1 MKRTNEARA
10 EMGRKVEKA
19 YLDSGG
25 GDKEDDESTVVDIIA
40 DLLHYAHHYCLEVN
54 TIIRRATA
62 HYEAELMVPWTVIL
76 LLPGGGEPGNETYM
90 AHVQAIDPDG
100 AIKAARQDAY
110 SDNLTGMDLTPLFV
124 GKGHIEDH
132 YTIR

>member
-62 HYEAELMVPWTVIL
+62 HYEAELLEPWSVL
-76 LLPGGGEPGNETYM
+76 LLSDPSENETYL
-90 AHVQAIDPDG
+90 AHVSASGEGDAIT
-100 AIKAARQDAY
+100 KAREEVACRFGPVSA
-110 SDNLTGMDLTPLFV
+110 SELPILLITP
-124 GKGHIEDH
+124 GHIKD
-132 YTIR
+132 YTTR

>member
-62 HYEAELMVPWTVIL
+62 HYEAELLEPWSVL
-76 LLPGGGEPGNETYM
+76 LLSDPSENETYL
-90 AHVQAIDPDG
+90 AHVSASGEGDAIT
-100 AIKAARQDAY
+100 KAHEELESRLGVIAFDLPVL
-110 SDNLTGMDLTPLFV
+110 LTTP
-124 GKGHIEDH
+124 GHIKD
-132 YTIR
+132 YTTR